1 MPVAVAAAALTLR
14 NPQPICNT
22 ATHASPAGLF
32 MRSSS
37 ITAVGLAL
45 CSALFFTLTYV
56 LNRSLVAGG
65 GHWAWA
71 VILRYLFTLPLLALV
86 LPWQGGLGGLPR
98 ELRRYPRQW
107 LWWSSIGFVLFGVS
121 LTWAASSGPSWLI
134 AGSFQ
139 ITVLAGPLLAPLIY
153 RDERRRLAWRSLAIG
168 VLIVAGVFAMQ
179 WGHAQGRLQLGD
191 WLAIGAV
198 ALAAF
203 AYPLGNRGLLLHL
216 EHSEMRQAAS
226 QQAGMPH
233 GPGRLNAVQR
243 NFGMT
248 LCSWPLWLLFALIA
262 WFTIGPPN
270 LREMLLAGGVALS
283 SGVIAT
289 VLFFR
294 ATDMVRREPA
304 ALAAVEAMQAAE
316 LLFASLLGVLFL
328 GEAWPHG
335 YAAFGALAIVLGIA
349 LFGWTSGRDAAGN
362 DEAIRTLDGDR
373 SA

>member
-1 MPVAVAAAALTLR
+1 
-14 NPQPICNT
+14 
-22 ATHASPAGLF
+22 
-32 MRSSS
+32 MRSNAPA
-37 ITAVGLAL
+37 AVGLAL

-86 LPWQGGLGGLPR
+86 LPWQGGLGELPR
-98 ELRRYPRQW
+98 ELRRHPRPW
-107 LWWSSIGFVLFGVS
+107 LLWSSVGFVLFGVP
-121 LTWAASSGPSWLI
+121 LTWAANSGPSWLI

-168 VLIVAGVFAMQ
+168 ALIVAGVFTLQ
-179 WGHAQGRLQLGD
+179 WGHAHGRLRAGD

-216 EHSEMRQAAS
+216 EHGQT
-226 QQAGMPH
+226 
-233 GPGRLNAVQR
+233 RLNAVQR
-243 NFGMT
+243 VFGMT
-248 LCSWPLWLLFALIA
+248 LCSWPLWLLFGAIA
-262 WFTIGPPN
+262 WCMVGPPT
-270 LREMLLAGGVALS
+270 LREALLAGGVALS
-283 SGVIAT
+283 SGTIAT

-294 ATDMVRREPA
+294 ATDMVRREPT

-316 LLFASLLGVLFL
+316 LLFATLLGVLFL
-328 GEAWPHG
+328 GEAWPRG
-335 YAAFGALAIVLGIA
+335 YALFGALAIVVGIA
-349 LFGWTSGRDAAGN
+349 LFGWVSGRGAAGN
-362 DEAIRTLDGDR
+362 DEVVRALRSDR